1 MNGRPLTL
9 TEADNQ
15 AILLGD
21 SNYIN
26 NKGANLYCS
35 ETYQDAVAY
44 YQLAAPCSPILLWH
58 TSS

>member
-1 MNGRPLTL
+1 M

-44 YQLAAPCSPILLWH
+44 YQLAAAPCSPILLWH